1 MQSTQ
6 TGTSAD
12 TLRQTVTLIVR
23 DTLRETTVITVQTN
37 ADGDTTRLTTDRDRS
52 AATTENRLSTSE
64 TTGKESTITTAP
76 LLPANPLRSI
86 APSET
91 YHPFK
96 HHLLTFLLGLLL
108 IPTIKLLLHRL
119 KR

>member
-37 ADGDTTRLTTDRDRS
+37 ADGDTTRLTTLRDRQSVTDRDRG
-52 AATTENRLSTSE
+52 
-64 TTGKESTITTAP
+64 GKMASY
-76 LLPANPLRSI
+76 RV
-86 APSET
+86 
-91 YHPFK
+91 
-96 HHLLTFLLGLLL
+96 
-108 IPTIKLLLHRL
+108 
-119 KR
+119 